1 MDEGLCFV
9 PLGARKGGTGELH
22 QKIEIYWDLIDGIQ
36 WDFNGNH
43 GILWIFS
50 WDFMDF
56 NGTKHWM
63 FFISQI
69 RMERFGDLSLG
80 NDLPSEL
87 NLHI

>member
-1 MDEGLCFV
+1 MKVCALCHSAQDRA
-9 PLGARKGGTGELH
+9 ARVNYTK
-22 QKIEIYWDLIDGIQ
+22 KIEIYWDLIDGIQ